1 MNKKN
6 QKETGILVL
15 KQKFQAD
22 SLLKQVEPHNI
33 FRQNGQIITQYG
45 DEIICKSEKS
55 EKYGILNFAELIQ
68 TTLPL
73 IESAVKPVFYDLTL
87 RKGVQQLKIYSE
99 KIKDDNEIYQRMFT
113 LFSSSNGAYSLLF
126 NAGLFRQVCSNGLM
140 IDTSESVSAI
150 SRHYTHSIEQKILM
164 LKKSLPVFEN
174 EIQSQLQFLRKLKT
188 ETVSLRKI
196 YAGLLQSKEFEP
208 RKVAVERVNKLST
221 MLLTSSSDAI
231 DFRLSFE
238 QKRGL
243 SRPLELVK
251 ESKHTADIQIPKIQ
265 VLNCYTESYNQRLH
279 SVNWREN
286 QRIKRLLVD

>member
-1 MNKKN
+1 MKRKTPPISVCLTKRTFNANELISK
-6 QKETGILVL
+6 VSPL
-15 KQKFQAD
+15 K
-22 SLLKQVEPHNI
+22 I
-33 FRQNGQIITQYG
+33 FRRN
-45 DEIICKSEKS
+45 DEIHTHYGNEVICKSILS
-55 EKYGILNFAELIQ
+55 QKYGILDFSNLVQE
-68 TTLPL
+68 TLPL
-73 IESAVKPVFYDLTL
+73 IESAVRPVKYDLTI
-87 RKGVQQLKIYSE
+87 KNGVQQLKVYSD
-99 KIKDDNEIYQRMFT
+99 KFHDDGEIYQRMFT
-113 LFSSSNGAYSLLF
+113 LFSSSNGAYPLLF

-150 SRHYTHSIEQKILM
+150 ARHYTHSIEQKILM

-243 SRPLELVK
+243 SRPLELVE
-251 ESKHTADIQIPKIQ
+251 ESRHTADIQIPKIQ

-279 SVNWREN
+279 AVNWREN
-286 QRIKRLLVD
+286 QRIKRLLVE

>member
-6 QKETGILVL
+6 QKEAGILVL
-15 KQKFQAD
+15 KQQFNAD
-22 SLLKQVEPHNI
+22 SILKQVEPHHI
-33 FRQNGQIITQYG
+33 FRQNSQIITQYG

-73 IESAVKPVFYDLTL
+73 IESVVKPVHYDLTL

-99 KIKDDNEIYQRMFT
+99 KIKDDDEIYQRMFT
-113 LFSSSNGAYSLLF
+113 LFSSSNGAYPMLF

-150 SRHYTHSIEQKILM
+150 SKHYTHSIEQKVQT
-164 LKKSLPVFEN
+164 LKKSLPVFEE
-174 EIQSQLQFLRKLKT
+174 EIQSQLAFLRSLKR
-188 ETVSLRKI
+188 ESVSLRKI
-196 YAGLLQSKEFEP
+196 YKGLLHSKETEP
-208 RKVAVERVNKLST
+208 RKVALERVKKLGKN
-221 MLLTSSSDAI
+221 LLESPSDAI
-231 DFRLSFE
+231 DFKLSWE

-243 SRPLELVK
+243 LHPLELIEETK
-251 ESKHTADIQIPKIQ
+251 YTADIQIPKIQ
-265 VLNCYTESYNQRLH
+265 VMNCYTESYNNRLH
-279 SVNWREN
+279 AVNWKEN

>member
-22 SLLKQVEPHNI
+22 SLLKQVEPHHI

-45 DEIICKSEKS
+45 NEIICKSEKS

-113 LFSSSNGAYSLLF
+113 LFSSSNGAYPLLF

-243 SRPLELVK
+243 SRPLELVE

-279 SVNWREN
+279 AVNWREN

>member
-22 SLLKQVEPHNI
+22 SLLKQVEPHHI

-45 DEIICKSEKS
+45 NEIICKSEKS

-113 LFSSSNGAYSLLF
+113 LFSSSNGAYPLLF

-243 SRPLELVK
+243 SRPLELVE
-251 ESKHTADIQIPKIQ
+251 ESRHTADIQIPKIQ

-279 SVNWREN
+279 AVNWREN